1 MAIFNIHQNAT
12 KVREAP
18 ADSIID
24 EATTVGLTSHAGM
37 NSSQK
42 PENTGSLRS
51 PDRQPAVMACKKK
64 KKRQKKQTEKKRKAK
79 KKKKK
84 QNKLPPILRLLLK
97 MTVLAGIITAV
108 LTWVLGL
115 HRMTGNNMFPFIKD
129 GDLCILYKLEEYTTG
144 DVVAYRNEKG
154 TVRIG
159 RIVAVAGQDVDF
171 PEEGGYTV
179 DGYQPT
185 EEITYQTFGAEGAK
199 YPAHVGEGQFFV
211 MNDFRSDTDDS
222 RKNGAINASQV
233 CGKLMFLIRRR
244 GF

>member
-1 MAIFNIHQNAT
+1 MAILNIHPNSI
-12 KVREAP
+12 KNGKSVDDNIVRET
-18 ADSIID
+18 SSS
-24 EATTVGLTSHAGM
+24 VLTSHVGL
-37 NSSQK
+37 NPSLE
-42 PENTGSLRS
+42 PENTGSPCS
-51 PDRQPAVMACKKK
+51 PGEPAVAACKKK

-97 MTVLAGIITAV
+97 ITVLAGIITAV

-185 EEITYQTFGAEGAK
+185 EEITYQTFGAEGVK
-199 YPAHVGEGQFFV
+199 YPAHVGEGQYFV